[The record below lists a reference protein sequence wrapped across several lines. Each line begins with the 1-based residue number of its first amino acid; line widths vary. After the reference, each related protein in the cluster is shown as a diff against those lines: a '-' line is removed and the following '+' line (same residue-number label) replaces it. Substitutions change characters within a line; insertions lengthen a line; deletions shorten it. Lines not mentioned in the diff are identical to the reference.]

1 MDSLT
6 SLNETGLVAIALACL
21 GLFSILTSR
30 SWWQVR
36 RGLLLLGWGVAILWT
51 IADRA
56 ETGFSTAAAA
66 ILFVSVIGAIALR
79 DTKPVANAEV
89 VAARDESQRLA

>member
-1 MDSLT
+1 MDSLA

-21 GLFSILTSR
+21 GLFSLLTSR
-30 SWWQVR
+30 TWWQVR
-36 RGLLLLGWGVAILWT
+36 RSLLLLGWGVAIMWT

-56 ETGFSTAAAA
+56 ETGLSTVAAA

-79 DTKPVANAEV
+79 DTKPVAKVDV